1 MHVKKGDTVI
11 VIAGK
16 ERGMKGQVLKVLRDE
31 SKVIVEGRN
40 LVKRHHKPN
49 PLIGREGGIIER
61 EAPIHVSN
69 VMLYSDQGK
78 DRSGNVVGGGV
89 RVQSRYVGS
98 DGSLF
103 ATKAEAIKS
112 YDNPPARL
120 PKVRYAP
127 KTGERF
133 E

>member
-1 MHVKKGDTVI
+1 MHVKKGDTVV

-16 ERGMKGQVLKVLRDE
+16 ERGMKGQVLKVLREDD
-31 SKVIVEGRN
+31 KVIVEGRN

-61 EAPIHVSN
+61 EAPIHISN
-69 VMLYSDQGK
+69 VMLYSDQRK
-78 DRSGNVVGGGV
+78 DRDGNIVGGGV

-103 ATKAEAIKS
+103 ATKAEAIKT
-112 YDNPPARL
+112 YDAPPARL

>member
-1 MHVKKGDTVI
+1 MHIKTGDTVV

-16 ERGMKGQVLKVLRDE
+16 ERGMKGRVLKVMNKKDQ
-31 SKVIVEGRN
+31 VVVEGRN
-40 LVKRHHKPN
+40 LVNRHQKPN
-49 PLIGREGGIIER
+49 PLIGRDGGIIEK

-69 VMLYSDQGK
+69 VMLWSERKKNAAGEE
-78 DRSGNVVGGGV
+78 VGGGV
-89 RVQSRYVGS
+89 RVQMRYVGS

-103 ATKAEAIKS
+103 ATKQEALKTYDAE
-112 YDNPPARL
+112 PRRV

>member
-1 MHVKKGDTVI
+1 MHVKKGDMVV

-16 ERGMKGQVLKVLRDE
+16 ERGMKGQVLKVLRKED
-31 SKVIVEGRN
+31 KVIVEGRN

-61 EAPIHVSN
+61 EAPIHASN
-69 VMLYSDQGK
+69 VMLYSDKKK
-78 DRSGNVVGGGV
+78 DRAGNVVGGPV

-103 ATKAEAIKS
+103 ATANEALRTYES
-112 YDNPPARL
+112 APTRL

>member
-1 MHVKKGDTVI
+1 MNVKKGDMVI

-16 ERGMKGQVLKVLRDE
+16 EKGMKGQVMKVLRKED
-31 SKVIVEGRN
+31 KVVVEGRN

-69 VMLYSDQGK
+69 VMLYSEKKK
-78 DRSGNVVGGGV
+78 DRAGNVVGGGV

-103 ATKAEAIKS
+103 TTPAEALAT
-112 YDNPPARL
+112 YDAAPARL